1 MEEISNM
8 NFDHLSFATVMKKL
22 SNWVLDDGIN
32 MGVKLIIG
40 VLVIIIG
47 FKVINNI
54 SKRFL
59 KFAELK
65 AVDVTIV
72 KFLK

>member
-1 MEEISNM
+1 
-8 NFDHLSFATVMKKL
+8 
-22 SNWVLDDGIN
+22 

-40 VLVIIIG
+40 VLVIVIG
-47 FKVINNI
+47 FKIINNI
-54 SKRFL
+54 SKKFL

-72 KFLK
+72 KFLKIMY